1 MLDRPTTSLEL
12 LISDVAD
19 ATMLVLFVFIAG
31 IVLWVISS
39 R

>member
-12 LISDVAD
+12 LISDAAD
-19 ATMLVLFVFIAG
+19 AAMLVLFVFVAG
-31 IVLWVISS
+31 IALWVVSG

>member
-19 ATMLVLFVFIAG
+19 AAMLVLFVFVAG
-31 IVLWVISS
+31 VISWVISG